1 MSQTYRTVFLR
12 LAFDYA
18 NDSTKYKQAEEVL
31 NKMETTIP
39 RNVIKMDYRIEYD
52 VAMLY
57 NKLGNKQKF
66 DELSEDVINRAESEL
81 KTNNENVQSYY
92 NPYRILLDLYEAR
105 KEYQKSLDLLNTL
118 LTMSPNDPSIKQK
131 IESIK
136 LKMSNPSL
144 K

>member
-1 MSQTYRTVFLR
+1 
-12 LAFDYA
+12 
-18 NDSTKYKQAEEVL
+18 
-31 NKMETTIP
+31 
-39 RNVIKMDYRIEYD
+39 MDYRIEYD

-144 K
+144 KYISF

>member
-18 NDSTKYKQAEEVL
+18 NDSAKYKQAEEVL
-31 NKMETTIP
+31 NKMESTIP

-66 DELSEDVINRAESEL
+66 DELSEDVINRAENEL
-81 KTNNENVQSYY
+81 KTNTENVQSYY

>member
-1 MSQTYRTVFLR
+1 M
-12 LAFDYA
+12 
-18 NDSTKYKQAEEVL
+18 
-31 NKMETTIP
+31 
-39 RNVIKMDYRIEYD
+39 KMDYRIEYE
-52 VAMLY
+52 VAMRY
-57 NKLGNKQKF
+57 NKHGNKQKL
-66 DELSEDVINRAESEL
+66 DELTEDVINRAENVL
-81 KTNNENVQSYY
+81 KTNTENVQSYY

>member
-1 MSQTYRTVFLR
+1 MVFLR